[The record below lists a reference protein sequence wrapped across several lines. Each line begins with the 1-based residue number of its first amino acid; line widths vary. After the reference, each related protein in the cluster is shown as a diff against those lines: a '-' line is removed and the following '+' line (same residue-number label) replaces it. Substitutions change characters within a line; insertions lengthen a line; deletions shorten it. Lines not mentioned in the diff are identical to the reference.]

1 MPGEVAQAML
11 DVTAADA
18 GRRLDQMSVI
28 TLTAHAWELTRK
40 ACLQMGTGSEGARGP
55 ERYYRSSA
63 DELMASQEVG
73 IWTTVLSASGETERI
88 DAVFDVERSEG
99 EKSDGTSGVKPAEPL
114 S

>member
-40 ACLQMGTGSEGARGP
+40 ACLQMGTGSE
-55 ERYYRSSA
+55 RYYRSSA
-63 DELMASQEVG
+63 DELMASREVG
-73 IWTTVLSASGETERI
+73 IWTTVLSAPGETERI